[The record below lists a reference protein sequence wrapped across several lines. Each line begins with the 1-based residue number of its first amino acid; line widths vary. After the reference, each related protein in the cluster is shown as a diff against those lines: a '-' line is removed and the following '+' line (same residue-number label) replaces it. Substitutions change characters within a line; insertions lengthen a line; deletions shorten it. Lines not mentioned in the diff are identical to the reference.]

1 MPSAEDEEA
10 ILRHYATGIERDRLS
25 TGTSRIEL
33 VRTQEILRRVLPTPP
48 ARVLDVGGG
57 PGVHAAW
64 LADQGYRVHLVD
76 PVPLHVEQ
84 AAAAGRDLGGSI
96 TAEAG
101 DARRLPVEDASVD
114 AVLLLGPLYH
124 LTERADRIRAFEE
137 ARRTARPGAPVVA
150 AGISRFASLLDGL
163 VQGFLGDPGFVEV
176 VERDLATGQHRN
188 PTDRPG
194 WFTTAYFH
202 RPEELAEEARDA
214 GLVVDRVL
222 GVEGPG
228 WLLPDAWDDPGRR
241 EQIMRAARA
250 VEREPSLLGLSAHL
264 LLVART
270 P

>member
-1 MPSAEDEEA
+1 M
-10 ILRHYATGIERDRLS
+10 
-25 TGTSRIEL
+25 
-33 VRTQEILRRVLPTPP
+33 LPAPP

-57 PGVHAAW
+57 PGVHAVW
-64 LADQGYRVHLVD
+64 LAEQGHGVHVVD

-84 AAAAGRDLGGSI
+84 ATAAGRDLGGSL

-101 DARRLPVEDASVD
+101 DARRLPVEDGSFD

-124 LTERADRIRAFEE
+124 LTERADRVRALMEG
-137 ARRTARPGAPVVA
+137 RRVARPGAPIVA
-150 AGISRFASLLDGL
+150 AGISRYASLLDGL
-163 VQGFLGDPGFVEV
+163 VQGYLGDPAFLEV

-202 RPEELAEEARDA
+202 RPEELADEARDA
-214 GLVVDRVL
+214 GLIVDAVL

-228 WLLPDAWDDPGRR
+228 WLMPDAWDDPERR
-241 EQIMRAARA
+241 EQILGAART
-250 VEREPSLLGLSAHL
+250 VEREPSMLGLSAHL
-264 LLVART
+264 VVVART